1 MKQYSFSQLV
11 NIDELRT
18 LCEEF
23 TQLTGFTTAI
33 LDLEGTMLV
42 ATGWQDIC
50 LRFHRCAP
58 GTAVHC
64 RVSDV
69 VLADKLLDG
78 EKYYQYRCGN
88 GLIDIAVPIIID
100 GVHMASLY
108 TGQFLFEPPDP
119 EVFRQKA
126 VANGFDEASYL
137 DALGKVPI
145 VTEQRARQAVGFLC
159 RLAEMIGS
167 MGLARKQLED
177 AALLIEN
184 SPAVL
189 FRWKASEG
197 LPIEFVSDNV
207 NQFGY
212 SAEEICQTISY
223 TSLLFHGD
231 LRRIEAEIAEHA
243 ARGKDRFRLEYRII
257 TKKGAIRW
265 VEQSTVAERNAKGEL
280 VNYRSI
286 ILDITDRK
294 EAIEA
299 LRFTQYAVDNALSQA
314 FWSTAEG
321 RIFYVNDAA
330 CRALGYSREELL
342 TMSIPDI
349 AAEIPP
355 AAFSAHWRE
364 LREKSAL
371 TFETTNRRKDGSVY
385 PVEVRANHVVFDGR
399 EYNCAFVSDIS
410 ERKQIE
416 ENLRHS
422 EQKYRDIVENAPIGI
437 FRSSLEGKFLAA
449 NPALARILK
458 YDSPEELIQAINAK
472 NVAEAIYAD
481 PERRNAV
488 IEKSLLSKEW
498 NIREEPFRCKD
509 GSIVTLNFY
518 HRTVPGTAG
527 ESVEFEGFGEDITE
541 RKQAEEA
548 LRLTQYC
555 VDNAAI
561 GICILSEDRIIKVNE
576 QMCRNLGYTREE
588 LTSMSVLD
596 IDPLITK
603 ENLSKL
609 IEDFLKYGCN
619 HVETQ
624 HRRKDGTFFPVD
636 ITTTRINYEGNQL
649 GVSFIQDITER
660 KMAEDALRESEE
672 RLRLSLAAA
681 NQAFYDLDVKAGS
694 ARLSPEF
701 PRILG
706 FSPEDFPPTI
716 DFLREQ
722 IHPEDLN
729 HAVNT
734 YLATVEGE
742 TEGFSIEY
750 RLQTRPGGWKWVL
763 SQGKAIE
770 HDGNG
775 KALRVIGI
783 LADISE
789 RKKIEEQIRASLT
802 EKTILLKEIHHRVK
816 NNLQIISSLL
826 DLQAEYICN
835 EQDRIFLQ
843 DSQNRIRSMALI
855 HQKLYQSESL
865 ASIDFDDYLHDLASY
880 LLSSSAQNSARI
892 GLKIEA
898 SDVFLKMDEAIPCGL
913 IVCELI
919 SNSLQHAFPDGRKG
933 EVSVSCRLDDDCIAL
948 RVSDNG
954 IGLPPGFDFTNAESL
969 GLQLVCM
976 LVQQLRGTIDLERDG
991 GTSFMV
997 RFRES
1002 GEK

>member
-1 MKQYSFSQLV
+1 MKHYSFSQLV
-11 NIDELRT
+11 NLDELRT

-33 LDLEGTMLV
+33 LDLQGTMLV

-64 RVSDV
+64 RKSDV
-69 VLADKLLDG
+69 VLADKLLEG

-88 GLIDIAVPIIID
+88 GFIDIAVPIIID

-119 EVFRQKA
+119 DAYRQKA
-126 VANGFDEASYL
+126 VENGFDEASYL

-145 VTEQRARQAVGFLC
+145 VTEQRARQATGFLC

-177 AALLIEN
+177 AALIIKN
-184 SPAVL
+184 SPAIL
-189 FRWKASEG
+189 FRRKACEG
-197 LPIEFVSDNV
+197 WPIQFVSDNV
-207 NQFGY
+207 SQFGY
-212 SAEEICQTISY
+212 SAEEICRNIPY

-231 LRRIEAEIAEHA
+231 LRRVEAKMAEYA
-243 ARGKDRFRLEYRII
+243 ACKNDRFRLEYRII
-257 TKKGAIRW
+257 TKNGAVCW
-265 VEQSTVAERNAKGEL
+265 VEESTVAERNFTGEL

-286 ILDITDRK
+286 ILDISDRK
-294 EAIEA
+294 EALEA
-299 LRFTQYAVDNALSQA
+299 LHFTQYAVDIAFSQA
-314 FWSTAEG
+314 VWSTAEG

-330 CRALGYSREELL
+330 CRASGYSREELL

-349 AAEIPP
+349 APEIPTET
-355 AAFSAHWRE
+355 FTGHWQE
-364 LREKSAL
+364 LREKGAL
-371 TFETTNRRKDGSVY
+371 TFETISRRKDGSVY
-385 PVEVRANHVVFDGR
+385 PVEIRANHLVFDGS
-399 EYNCAFVSDIS
+399 EYNCAFISDIS

-416 ENLRHS
+416 EALRNS

-472 NVAEAIYAD
+472 NVAEAIYAY
-481 PERRNAV
+481 PERRTAV
-488 IEKSLLSKEW
+488 IEKSLRSNEW
-498 NIREEPFRCKD
+498 NIREEQFRCKD

-518 HRTVPGTAG
+518 HRTVTGTTG
-527 ESVEFEGFGEDITE
+527 DSVEFEGFGEDITE
-541 RKQAEEA
+541 RKLAEEA

-561 GICILSEDRIIKVNE
+561 GICILNNDRIVKVNE

-588 LTSMSVLD
+588 LTSMNVLD
-596 IDPLITK
+596 IDPFITK
-603 ENLSKL
+603 EKLSILVK
-609 IEDFLKYGCN
+609 DFLKCGYS
-619 HVETQ
+619 HIESR
-624 HRRKDGTFFPVD
+624 HRRKDGTSFPVD

-649 GVSFIQDITER
+649 GVSFVQDITER

-681 NQAFYDLDVKAGS
+681 NQAFYDLDVRTGI

-701 PRILG
+701 PRMLG
-706 FSPEDFPPTI
+706 HSLEDFPTTI
-716 DFLREQ
+716 EFLREQ
-722 IHPEDLN
+722 IHPEDRDQ
-729 HAVNT
+729 AFKT
-734 YLATVEGE
+734 YRAIVEGE
-742 TEGFSIEY
+742 TETFNMEY
-750 RLQTRPGGWKWVL
+750 RIRTSSGDWKWVL

-770 HDGNG
+770 HDQDG
-775 KALRVIGI
+775 KTVRVIGI

-789 RKKIEEQIRASLT
+789 RKKIEEQIRASLA

-835 EQDRIFLQ
+835 EQDRIFFQ

-855 HQKLYQSESL
+855 HKKLYQSESL
-865 ASIDFDDYLHDLASY
+865 AAIDFDDYLHDLASY
-880 LLSSSAQNSARI
+880 LLSSSVQDAARI
-892 GLKIEA
+892 DMKVEA
-898 SDVFLKMDEAIPCGL
+898 SDVFMKMDEAIPCGL
-913 IVCELI
+913 IVCELV
-919 SNSLQHAFPDGRKG
+919 SNSLQHAFPDDRKG
-933 EVSVSCRLDDDCIAL
+933 EISIHCRREDGWSTL

-954 IGLPPGFDFTNAESL
+954 IGLPPGFYFTNAESL

-976 LVQQLRGTIDLERDG
+976 LVRQLRGTIIHERDS
-991 GTSFMV
+991 GTSFV
-997 RFRES
+997 VKFWEN